1 MSVLSKGMLA
11 QRRRALEVYARVLPS
26 LDLKRRHLA
35 VLAADER
42 RRRAGAAAREA
53 ATLRDAAAR
62 LPMLAAEDVPLDRLC
77 VLQAM
82 PPAYER
88 EMGVSLPEIVAPR
101 WRPAP
106 LGLLTLPPWSD
117 AAAAALREVV
127 ALRLEVDVRERR
139 VAALQAALQRTM
151 QRVNLFERVLVP
163 RARAEIRSIQVQLAD
178 LERTA
183 LVRAKL
189 GRARV
194 RQRRL
199 LDVGGA
205 GPA

>member
-1 MSVLSKGMLA
+1 
-11 QRRRALEVYARVLPS
+11 
-26 LDLKRRHLA
+26 
-35 VLAADER
+35 
-42 RRRAGAAAREA
+42 
-53 ATLRDAAAR
+53 
-62 LPMLAAEDVPLDRLC
+62 
-77 VLQAM
+77 M

-117 AAAAALREVV
+117 AATAALREVV